1 MRSPLSHLDD
11 DQTELTLQQE
21 KEALAD
27 AVGCVSRLERVQPK
41 GILVQKCDTP
51 PSDLLRVCECWCVPN
66 LLYELDHAD
75 AVSLVEGDGTAQTVE
90 LSREPQRRQTL
101 SVSVKSSSGGIA
113 ECLPRTLRRVQRVQS
128 DAVEGGDWKFTIRIM
143 LP

>member
-1 MRSPLSHLDD
+1 MS
-11 DQTELTLQQE
+11 
-21 KEALAD
+21 
-27 AVGCVSRLERVQPK
+27 
-41 GILVQKCDTP
+41 
-51 PSDLLRVCECWCVPN
+51 N

-113 ECLPRTLRRVQRVQS
+113 ERLPRTLRRVQRVQS